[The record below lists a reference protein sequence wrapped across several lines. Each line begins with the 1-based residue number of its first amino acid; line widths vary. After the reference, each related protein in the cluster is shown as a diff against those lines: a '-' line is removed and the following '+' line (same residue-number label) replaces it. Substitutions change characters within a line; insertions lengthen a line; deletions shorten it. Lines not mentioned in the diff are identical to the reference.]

1 MLQAAQLSLITQLSD
16 KNITEFLKTEHQKI
30 KNLSREHGF
39 DASRIISNIPLSK
52 ATLMQ
57 KLGLDINLS
66 EQICCS
72 ECFKLYPI
80 PEIPKDEN
88 KPLPV
93 IPTTCTTTFYSEA
106 KKFLKQIRNRVTL
119 CDTKLVDIEGT
130 GHKMKIKPIKRFS
143 YQLLKD
149 WLAQKLSL
157 PGFEKLLDSSL
168 KNKNSL
174 EGRMADVWDGSVWKS
189 FIGPQNSNETFTSKS
204 GHLVFSLYVDW
215 FNPYGNKVGGKSLS
229 LGAVALVCLNLPIDE
244 RYKIENIYLFGV
256 IPGPKEPKLDQMNN
270 ILDPLISEL
279 MEFWKGVW
287 FTKTSQFPEG
297 RLIFAVIFPLIG
309 DLPAI

>member
-106 KKFLKQIRNRVTL
+106 KKFLKQIGNRVTL
-119 CDTKLVDIEGT
+119 CDTKLVNIKGT
-130 GHKMKIKPIKRFS
+130 GHKMKIKPIKKFS
-143 YQLLKD
+143 Y
-149 WLAQKLSL
+149 
-157 PGFEKLLDSSL
+157 
-168 KNKNSL
+168 
-174 EGRMADVWDGSVWKS
+174 
-189 FIGPQNSNETFTSKS
+189 
-204 GHLVFSLYVDW
+204 
-215 FNPYGNKVGGKSLS
+215 
-229 LGAVALVCLNLPIDE
+229 
-244 RYKIENIYLFGV
+244 
-256 IPGPKEPKLDQMNN
+256 
-270 ILDPLISEL
+270 
-279 MEFWKGVW
+279 
-287 FTKTSQFPEG
+287 
-297 RLIFAVIFPLIG
+297 
-309 DLPAI
+309 